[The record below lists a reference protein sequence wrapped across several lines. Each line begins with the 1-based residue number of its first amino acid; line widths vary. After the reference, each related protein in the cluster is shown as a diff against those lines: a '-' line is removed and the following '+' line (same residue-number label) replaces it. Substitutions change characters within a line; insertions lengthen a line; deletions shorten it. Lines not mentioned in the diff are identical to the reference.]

1 MTSKTEYAED
11 FIFFFYMNS
20 NNNLTLFF
28 SYLISLLH
36 ATFTTLRHAKAKH
49 ILFHILFHNH
59 YLYLSITS
67 SSSSRSH
74 HNNFFP
80 FIQTYTHILM
90 KFGKRIKEQIQ
101 ESLPEWRDK
110 FLRYKEL
117 KNLISSPAPAESIF
131 VGLLNAEI
139 EKFNAFFVEQEED
152 FIIHHKELQ
161 YRIQRLVEKCGDNDD
176 VMFREEIGEI
186 RKDIV
191 NFHGEMV
198 LLVNY
203 SNINYTGLTKIL
215 KKYDKRT
222 GGALRSPFI
231 QKVLRQ
237 PFFKTD
243 LVSRLVREWE
253 TTMDAMFPALTR
265 EVEGYERSAAVS
277 SAAAGEGIF
286 RNTVAALMTMREMR
300 RGSSTYGAYS
310 LPPLNLSDSDLV
322 LRPRHVP
329 SPIPIPY

>member
-1 MTSKTEYAED
+1 
-11 FIFFFYMNS
+11 
-20 NNNLTLFF
+20 
-28 SYLISLLH
+28 
-36 ATFTTLRHAKAKH
+36 
-49 ILFHILFHNH
+49 
-59 YLYLSITS
+59 
-67 SSSSRSH
+67 
-74 HNNFFP
+74 
-80 FIQTYTHILM
+80 M

-117 KNLISSPAPAESIF
+117 KNLISSPATEESIF
-131 VGLLNAEI
+131 IGLLNAEI
-139 EKFNAFFVEQEED
+139 DKFNAFFVEQEED

-161 YRIQRLVEKCGDNDD
+161 YRIQRLVEKCGIND
-176 VMFREEIGEI
+176 VMFRDEIGEI

-203 SNINYTGLTKIL
+203 SNINYTGLAKIL

-222 GGALRSPFI
+222 RSVLRSTFI
-231 QKVLRQ
+231 QKVLHQ

-253 TTMDAMFPALTR
+253 ATMDAVFPATD
-265 EVEGYERSAAVS
+265 VAAKTEGKERNAVVTS
-277 SAAAGEGIF
+277 VAAGEGIF
-286 RNTVAALMTMREMR
+286 RNTIAALLTMREMR
-300 RGSSTYGAYS
+300 KGSSTYSVFS

-322 LRPRHVP
+322 LRSIHVP
-329 SPIPIPY
+329 SPIQIPY

>member
-1 MTSKTEYAED
+1 
-11 FIFFFYMNS
+11 
-20 NNNLTLFF
+20 
-28 SYLISLLH
+28 
-36 ATFTTLRHAKAKH
+36 
-49 ILFHILFHNH
+49 
-59 YLYLSITS
+59 
-67 SSSSRSH
+67 
-74 HNNFFP
+74 
-80 FIQTYTHILM
+80 M

-131 VGLLNAEI
+131 VGLLNTEI
-139 EKFNAFFVEQEED
+139 DKFNAFFVEQEED

-161 YRIQRLVEKCGDNDD
+161 SRIQRLVVKCGHNDE
-176 VMFREEIGEI
+176 MFREEISEI

-203 SNINYTGLTKIL
+203 SNINYTGLAKIL

-222 GGALRSPFI
+222 GGGLRSRFI
-231 QKVLRQ
+231 QKVLHQ

-253 TTMDAMFPALTR
+253 TTMDAVFPVTI
-265 EVEGYERSAAVS
+265 VEAEAERCAAVT

-286 RNTVAALMTMREMR
+286 RNTIAALLTMKEMR
-300 RGSSTYGAYS
+300 RASSTYSAFS
-310 LPPLNLSDSDLV
+310 LPPLKMSDSDLV
-322 LRPRHVP
+322 LRSVHLS
-329 SPIPIPY
+329 SPIPIP

>member
-1 MTSKTEYAED
+1 
-11 FIFFFYMNS
+11 
-20 NNNLTLFF
+20 
-28 SYLISLLH
+28 
-36 ATFTTLRHAKAKH
+36 
-49 ILFHILFHNH
+49 
-59 YLYLSITS
+59 
-67 SSSSRSH
+67 
-74 HNNFFP
+74 
-80 FIQTYTHILM
+80 M

-117 KNLISSPAPAESIF
+117 KNLISSAPAPAESIF

-139 EKFNAFFVEQEED
+139 DKFNAFFVEQEED

-161 YRIQRLVEKCGDNDD
+161 YRIQRLVEKCGDNEE
-176 VMFREEIGEI
+176 MFRLEIGEI

-203 SNINYTGLTKIL
+203 SNINYTGLAKIL
-215 KKYDKRT
+215 KKYDKRR
-222 GGALRSPFI
+222 GGGIRSPFI
-231 QKVLRQ
+231 QKVLHQ

-253 TTMDAMFPALTR
+253 TTMDSVFPAKVA
-265 EVEGYERSAAVS
+265 EEGYERSAAVT

-286 RNTVAALMTMREMR
+286 RNTVAALLTMREMR
-300 RGSSTYGAYS
+300 RGSSTYSAFS

-322 LRPRHVP
+322 LRSVHLS
-329 SPIPIPY
+329 SPIPIP

>member
-1 MTSKTEYAED
+1 MKL
-11 FIFFFYMNS
+11 FI
-20 NNNLTLFF
+20 
-28 SYLISLLH
+28 
-36 ATFTTLRHAKAKH
+36 
-49 ILFHILFHNH
+49 
-59 YLYLSITS
+59 
-67 SSSSRSH
+67 
-74 HNNFFP
+74 
-80 FIQTYTHILM
+80 
-90 KFGKRIKEQIQ
+90 
-101 ESLPEWRDK
+101 
-110 FLRYKEL
+110 
-117 KNLISSPAPAESIF
+117 
-131 VGLLNAEI
+131 
-139 EKFNAFFVEQEED
+139 
-152 FIIHHKELQ
+152 
-161 YRIQRLVEKCGDNDD
+161 
-176 VMFREEIGEI
+176 
-186 RKDIV
+186 
-191 NFHGEMV
+191 
-198 LLVNY
+198 
-203 SNINYTGLTKIL
+203 TGLAKIL

-237 PFFKTD
+237 PFLKTD

-322 LRPRHVP
+322 LRPRHIP

>member
-1 MTSKTEYAED
+1 
-11 FIFFFYMNS
+11 
-20 NNNLTLFF
+20 
-28 SYLISLLH
+28 
-36 ATFTTLRHAKAKH
+36 
-49 ILFHILFHNH
+49 
-59 YLYLSITS
+59 
-67 SSSSRSH
+67 
-74 HNNFFP
+74 
-80 FIQTYTHILM
+80 M

-117 KNLISSPAPAESIF
+117 KNLISSPDPAEFIF
-131 VGLLNAEI
+131 IGLLNSEI

-161 YRIQRLVEKCGDNDD
+161 YRIQRLVEKYGDNDD
-176 VMFREEIGEI
+176 ETFREEIGEI

-198 LLVNY
+198 LLINY
-203 SNINYTGLTKIL
+203 SNINYTCLAKIL
-215 KKYDKRT
+215 KKYDKRR

-231 QKVLRQ
+231 QKVLHQ

-253 TTMDAMFPALTR
+253 TTIDAVFPASNAEAER
-265 EVEGYERSAAVS
+265 GYERSAAVS

-286 RNTVAALMTMREMR
+286 RNTVAALVTMREMR
-300 RGSSTYGAYS
+300 RGSSTYSAFS
-310 LPPLNLSDSDLV
+310 LPPVNLYDLDLV
-322 LRPRHVP
+322 LQPIHIP
-329 SPIPIPY
+329 SPILS

>member
-1 MTSKTEYAED
+1 
-11 FIFFFYMNS
+11 
-20 NNNLTLFF
+20 
-28 SYLISLLH
+28 
-36 ATFTTLRHAKAKH
+36 
-49 ILFHILFHNH
+49 
-59 YLYLSITS
+59 
-67 SSSSRSH
+67 
-74 HNNFFP
+74 
-80 FIQTYTHILM
+80 M

-117 KNLISSPAPAESIF
+117 KNLISSPAPVESIF

-139 EKFNAFFVEQEED
+139 DKFNAFFVEQEED

-161 YRIQRLVEKCGDNDD
+161 YRIQRLVEKCGHNDE
-176 VMFREEIGEI
+176 MFRENISEI

-203 SNINYTGLTKIL
+203 SNINYTGLAKIL

-222 GGALRSPFI
+222 RGGLRSPFI
-231 QKVLRQ
+231 QKVLHQ

-253 TTMDAMFPALTR
+253 TTMDAVFPVKVA
-265 EVEGYERSAAVS
+265 EAEGYERCASVT

-286 RNTVAALMTMREMR
+286 RNTVAALLTMKEMR
-300 RGSSTYGAYS
+300 RGSSTYSAFS
-310 LPPLNLSDSDLV
+310 LPPLNISDSDNV
-322 LRPRHVP
+322 LRSLHLS
-329 SPIPIPY
+329 SPIPIP

>member
-1 MTSKTEYAED
+1 
-11 FIFFFYMNS
+11 
-20 NNNLTLFF
+20 
-28 SYLISLLH
+28 
-36 ATFTTLRHAKAKH
+36 
-49 ILFHILFHNH
+49 
-59 YLYLSITS
+59 
-67 SSSSRSH
+67 
-74 HNNFFP
+74 
-80 FIQTYTHILM
+80 M

-203 SNINYTGLTKIL
+203 SNINYTGLAKIL

-253 TTMDAMFPALTR
+253 TTMDAMFPALTTV
-265 EVEGYERSAAVS
+265 VEGYERSAAVS

-322 LRPRHVP
+322 LRPRHIP

>member
-1 MTSKTEYAED
+1 
-11 FIFFFYMNS
+11 
-20 NNNLTLFF
+20 
-28 SYLISLLH
+28 
-36 ATFTTLRHAKAKH
+36 
-49 ILFHILFHNH
+49 
-59 YLYLSITS
+59 
-67 SSSSRSH
+67 
-74 HNNFFP
+74 
-80 FIQTYTHILM
+80 M

-117 KNLISSPAPAESIF
+117 KHLISSLAPAEYIF
-131 VGLLNAEI
+131 IGLLNTEI
-139 EKFNAFFVEQEED
+139 DKFNAFFVEQEED

-161 YRIQRLVEKCGDNDD
+161 YRIQRLVEICGGNDE
-176 VMFREEIGEI
+176 MFREEISEI

-203 SNINYTGLTKIL
+203 SNINYTGLAKIL

-222 GGALRSPFI
+222 KGGLRSPFI

-253 TTMDAMFPALTR
+253 TTMDVVFPASDSA
-265 EVEGYERSAAVS
+265 EAEAERSAVLS

-286 RNTVAALMTMREMR
+286 RNTVAALLTMREMR
-300 RGSSTYGAYS
+300 RGSSTYSAFS
-310 LPPLNLSDSDLV
+310 LPPLNHSDSDLV
-322 LRPRHVP
+322 LRSIHIP

>member
-1 MTSKTEYAED
+1 
-11 FIFFFYMNS
+11 
-20 NNNLTLFF
+20 
-28 SYLISLLH
+28 
-36 ATFTTLRHAKAKH
+36 
-49 ILFHILFHNH
+49 
-59 YLYLSITS
+59 
-67 SSSSRSH
+67 
-74 HNNFFP
+74 
-80 FIQTYTHILM
+80 M

-131 VGLLNAEI
+131 IGLLNAEI
-139 EKFNAFFVEQEED
+139 EKFNGFFVEQEED

-161 YRIQRLVEKCGDNDD
+161 NRIQRLVEKYGHKDE
-176 VMFREEIGEI
+176 MFREEIGEI

-203 SNINYTGLTKIL
+203 SNINYTGIAKIL
-215 KKYDKRT
+215 KKFDKRRKS
-222 GGALRSPFI
+222 GLRSSFI
-231 QKVLRQ
+231 QKVLKQ

-253 TTMDAMFPALTR
+253 TMMDAVFPVTA
-265 EVEGYERSAAVS
+265 VAAAEGYERSEAVS
-277 SAAAGEGIF
+277 SATAGEGIF
-286 RNTVAALMTMREMR
+286 RNTVAALLTMREMR
-300 RGSSTYGAYS
+300 RGSSTYGVFS
-310 LPPLNLSDSDLV
+310 LPPLNFSDSDLV
-322 LRPRHVP
+322 LRSICVP